1 MSGETQFNSISGY
14 SLGNTYAIIIDPIG
28 NVYANNLSV
37 TGNSNFG
44 SGTMSGNGYGL
55 NNINGGNVT
64 GTVANATYA
73 VSAGAA
79 GTVTTNAQP
88 NITSVGTL
96 SNLVI
101 SGNVTAN
108 LLIGESVVGNRA
120 NISLG
125 AVANTVVIDQ
135 FSAADYR
142 VAKYVIKAGGD
153 LGFQGI
159 ETLLVHDSINSNITI
174 YGSITTSGNEIVTLT
189 SSVNAGLVQLSATAL
204 SANIIINIIG
214 TYVTD

>member
-14 SLGNTYAIIIDPIG
+14 SLGNTYTIIIDPIG

-37 TGNSNFG
+37 NGNSNFG

-55 NNINGGNVT
+55 HNINGGNVT
-64 GTVANATYA
+64 GAVANATYS
-73 VSAGAA
+73 VSAGTS

-108 LLIGESVVGNRA
+108 VLLSESVVGNRA

-125 AVANTVVIDQ
+125 AVSNTVVIDQ
-135 FSAADYR
+135 FLASDYR

-174 YGSITTSGNEIVTLT
+174 YGSITTTGNEIVTLT
-189 SSVNAGLVQLSATAL
+189 SSVTAGTVQLSATAL
-204 SANIIINIIG
+204 SANITINVTSI
-214 TYVTD
+214 YVTD